1 VIRENFREY
10 LEEII
15 RDGYTVRHDE
25 HGSDPDLIDP
35 GGNPIETWRTD
46 YPYEERMERDLYEDE
61 KYALQIE
68 LLKFQD
74 WAQETGTKH
83 VIVFEGRDAAGK
95 GGTIKR
101 FMEHLNPRAARV
113 VALTK
118 PTETERGQW
127 YFHRYVSHLP
137 TAGEIVLF
145 DRSWYNRAGVEKVMG
160 FCTNDEYSQ
169 FLRHA
174 PLFEEMLVESGFSL
188 TKLWFSVTQQEQ
200 RTRFAIRQIDPV
212 RRWKLS
218 PMDVDSLDRW
228 DDYTKAKETML
239 LTTDTDYASWT
250 AIKSN
255 DANGVATASAQIGTL
270 TGQMTANTA
279 KADAAFYATL
289 TPEQQAKYTP
299 AGGGFGGRGF
309 GGPGGAPQRRRGPQQ

>member
-1 VIRENFREY
+1 MIVENFREY
-10 LEEII
+10 LEEIL

-35 GGNPIETWRTD
+35 GGNPVETWRAD
-46 YPYEERMERDLYEDE
+46 YPYEERMERDQYERD

-83 VIVFEGRDAAGK
+83 VILFEGRDAAGK

-118 PTETERGQW
+118 PSDTERGQW
-127 YFHRYVSHLP
+127 YFHRYVAHLP

-145 DRSWYNRAGVEKVMG
+145 DRSWYNRAGVERVMG
-160 FCTNDEYSQ
+160 FCSNEEYGQ

-174 PLFEEMLVESGFSL
+174 PRFEEMLVESGFTL
-188 TKLWFSVTQQEQ
+188 TKLWFSVTQAEQ

-228 DDYTKAKETML
+228 DDYTRAKEAMFL
-239 LTTDTDYASWT
+239 ATDTEDAPWT

-255 DANGVATASAQIGTL
+255 DKKRARINAMRYFLHQFDYEDK
-270 TGQMTANTA
+270 N
-279 KADAAFYATL
+279 ADVVFAPDPL
-289 TPEQQAKYTP
+289 LVQ
-299 AGGGFGGRGF
+299 RGLNSID
-309 GGPGGAPQRRRGPQQ
+309 